1 MHHRTAYVLLL
12 LTTLFWGG
20 NSVAGKLAVGHISP
34 MVLTT
39 MRWTFA
45 LVIIAALGWRNIRRD
60 WPLMRRHAPILLLL
74 GTLGFTL
81 FNVALYN
88 GLLYTTAINTAV
100 EQAGIP
106 MLIFLFSF
114 LLFRTRVTWAQI
126 AGVVLSIAGVV
137 LTASHGE
144 PARLLEMDIN
154 FGDLLMLGGIV
165 VYGIYTV
172 LLRLKPAIHWQS
184 LMTALTAAALL
195 TSLPFLWAEQARG
208 DVILPDRLGWAILI
222 YVVIFPSILSQ
233 IFYIRSV
240 ELIGPNRVGLF
251 VNLVPIFGTLLSL
264 LVIGESFH
272 LYHAIALVL
281 VFAGIWLAE
290 TSGRRAGH

>member
-1 MHHRTAYVLLL
+1 MHRTAYVLLM

-39 MRWTFA
+39 ARWAFA
-45 LVIIAALGWRNIRRD
+45 LVIIAALGWRNVRRD
-60 WPLMRRHAPILLLL
+60 WPLIRRHAPMLLLL

-88 GLLYTTAINTAV
+88 ALVYTTAINTAV

-114 LLFRTRVTWAQI
+114 LLFRTRVTWAQVS
-126 AGVVLSIAGVV
+126 GVVLSVAGVV

-154 FGDLLMLGGIV
+154 FGDLLMLGGIM
-165 VYGIYTV
+165 VYSIYTV
-172 LLRLKPAIHWQS
+172 LVRLKPQIHWQS
-184 LMTALTAAALL
+184 LMTALTAAALV

-208 DVILPDRLGWAILI
+208 DLILPDRMGWTILV

-233 IFYIRSV
+233 IFFIRSI
-240 ELIGPNRVGLF
+240 ELIGPNRAGLF

-264 LVIGESFH
+264 LVLGEAIH
-272 LYHAIALVL
+272 LYHAIALAL

-290 TSGRRAGH
+290 TSGRKAGH

>member
-1 MHHRTAYVLLL
+1 MHRTAYVLLL

-39 MRWTFA
+39 MRWGFA
-45 LVIIAALGWRNIRRD
+45 LAIIGALGWRNIRRD
-60 WPLMRRHAPILLLL
+60 LPIIRRNAPILLLL

-88 GLLYTTAINTAV
+88 GLVYTTAINTAV

-106 MLIFLFSF
+106 MLIFLFGF
-114 LLFRTRVTWAQI
+114 LIFRTRVTWAQI
-126 AGVVLSIAGVV
+126 AGVVLSVAGVV

-144 PARLLEMDIN
+144 PLRLLEMDIN
-154 FGDLLMLGGIV
+154 FGDLLMLGAIA

-172 LLRLKPAIHWQS
+172 LLRLKPAMHWQS
-184 LMTALTAAALL
+184 LMTAMTAAALV

-208 DVILPDRLGWAILI
+208 EMILPDRLGWGILV

-233 IFYIRSV
+233 VFYIRSV
-240 ELIGPNRVGLF
+240 ELIGANRAGLF

-272 LYHAIALVL
+272 VYHAIALAM
-281 VFAGIWLAE
+281 VFGGIWLAE
-290 TSGRRAGH
+290 SSGRRAAL

>member
-39 MRWTFA
+39 MRWAFA
-45 LVIIAALGWRNIRRD
+45 LAIIAALGWVNIRRD
-60 WPLMRRHAPILLLL
+60 WPMMRRHAPILLLL

-106 MLIFLFSF
+106 MLIFLFGF
-114 LLFRTRVTWAQI
+114 LIFRTRVTWAQI
-126 AGVVLSIAGVV
+126 AGVVISIAGVV

-144 PARLLEMDIN
+144 PARLLELDIN
-154 FGDLLMLGGIV
+154 FGDLLLLGGIV

-184 LMTALTAAALL
+184 LMTALTAAAFV

-208 DVILPDRLGWAILI
+208 DLILPDRLGWAILV

-240 ELIGPNRVGLF
+240 ELIGPNRAGLF

-264 LVIGESFH
+264 LIIGEDFH
-272 LYHAIALVL
+272 LYHAIALAL

-290 TSGRRAGH
+290 TSGRRAVG

>member
-1 MHHRTAYVLLL
+1 MHRTAYILLL

-39 MRWTFA
+39 MRWGFA
-45 LVIIAALGWRNIRRD
+45 LVIIGALGWRNIRRD
-60 WPLMRRHAPILLLL
+60 LPIIRRHAPILLLL

-88 GLLYTTAINTAV
+88 GLVYTTAINTAV

-106 MLIFLFSF
+106 MLIFLFGF
-114 LLFRTRVTWAQI
+114 LIFRTRVTWAQI
-126 AGVVLSIAGVV
+126 AGVVLSVAGVV

-144 PARLLEMDIN
+144 PMRLLEMDIN
-154 FGDLLMLGGIV
+154 FGDLLMLGAIA

-172 LLRLKPAIHWQS
+172 LLRLKPAMHWQS
-184 LMTALTAAALL
+184 LMTAMTAAALV

-208 DVILPDRLGWAILI
+208 DMILPDPMGWGILV

-233 IFYIRSV
+233 VFFIRSV
-240 ELIGPNRVGLF
+240 ELIGANRAGLF

-264 LVIGESFH
+264 LVIGEAFH
-272 LYHAIALVL
+272 VYHAVALAM
-281 VFAGIWLAE
+281 VFCGIWLAE
-290 TSGRRAGH
+290 TSGRRASR

>member
-1 MHHRTAYVLLL
+1 MHRTAYVLLM

-39 MRWTFA
+39 ARWAFA
-45 LVIIAALGWRNIRRD
+45 LVIIAALGWRNVRRD
-60 WPLMRRHAPILLLL
+60 WPLIRRHAPMLLLL

-88 GLLYTTAINTAV
+88 ALVYTTAINTAV

-114 LLFRTRVTWAQI
+114 LLFRTRVTWAQV
-126 AGVVLSIAGVV
+126 AGVVLSVAGVV

-154 FGDLLMLGGIV
+154 FGDLLMLGGIM
-165 VYGIYTV
+165 VYSIYTV
-172 LLRLKPAIHWQS
+172 LVRLKPQIHWQS
-184 LMTALTAAALL
+184 LMTALTAAALV

-208 DVILPDRLGWAILI
+208 DLILPDRMGWTILV

-233 IFYIRSV
+233 IFFIRSI
-240 ELIGPNRVGLF
+240 ELIGPNRAGLF

-264 LVIGESFH
+264 LVLGEAIH
-272 LYHAIALVL
+272 LYHAIALAL

-290 TSGRRAGH
+290 TSGRKAGH

>member
-1 MHHRTAYVLLL
+1 MHRTAYVLLL

-39 MRWTFA
+39 TRWAFA
-45 LVIIAALGWRNIRRD
+45 LAIIAALGWPNIRRD
-60 WPLMRRHAPILLLL
+60 WPLIRRNAPILLLL

-81 FNVALYN
+81 FNIALYN
-88 GLLYTTAINTAV
+88 ALVYTTAINTAV

-126 AGVVLSIAGVV
+126 AGVVLSVAGVV

-154 FGDLLMLGGIV
+154 FGDLLMLGGII

-172 LLRLKPAIHWQS
+172 LLRLKPRIHWQS
-184 LMTALTAAALL
+184 LMTSLTAVALV

-208 DVILPDRLGWAILI
+208 EMILPDRTGWAILV

-233 IFYIRSV
+233 IFFIRSI
-240 ELIGPNRVGLF
+240 ELIGPNRAGLF
-251 VNLVPIFGTLLSL
+251 VNLVPIFGTMLSL
-264 LVIGESFH
+264 LVLGEAFH

-290 TSGRRAGH
+290 TSGRKAER

>member
-1 MHHRTAYVLLL
+1 MHRTAYVLLM

-39 MRWTFA
+39 ARWAFA
-45 LVIIAALGWRNIRRD
+45 LVIIAALGWRNVRRD
-60 WPLMRRHAPILLLL
+60 WPLIRRHAPMLLLL

-88 GLLYTTAINTAV
+88 ALVYTTAINTAV

-114 LLFRTRVTWAQI
+114 LLFRTRVTWAQV
-126 AGVVLSIAGVV
+126 AGVVLSVAGVV

-144 PARLLEMDIN
+144 PVRLLEMDIN
-154 FGDLLMLGGIV
+154 FGDLLMLGGIM
-165 VYGIYTV
+165 VYSIYTV
-172 LLRLKPAIHWQS
+172 LVRLKPQIHWQS
-184 LMTALTAAALL
+184 LMTALTAAALV

-208 DVILPDRLGWAILI
+208 DLILPDRMGWTILV

-233 IFYIRSV
+233 IFFIRSI
-240 ELIGPNRVGLF
+240 ELIGPNRAGLF

-264 LVIGESFH
+264 LVLGEAIH
-272 LYHAIALVL
+272 LYHAIALAL

-290 TSGRRAGH
+290 TSGRKAGH